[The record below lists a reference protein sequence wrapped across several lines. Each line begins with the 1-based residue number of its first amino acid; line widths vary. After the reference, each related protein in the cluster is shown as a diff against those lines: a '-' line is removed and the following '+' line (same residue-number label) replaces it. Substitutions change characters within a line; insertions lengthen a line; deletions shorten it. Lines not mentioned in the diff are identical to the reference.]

1 MQNNLGGIDLFIKS
15 NKKMPNDYRASLVF
29 TILIILMSG
38 CGGGSSSEQVIDI
51 VPDPI
56 VDDGSGNDT
65 GSDTGNETPISDNSL
80 SVVSHSENNLMA
92 IASVTT
98 QENAQVIIEFSSEN
112 TDTKQTLKSELG
124 KDHIFTIIGMRANT
138 QYNLKAIITDSNNL
152 VSETDLVP
160 HTTGELPADAPLVE
174 VLTNE
179 SNSLGGITFFAATE
193 GASTFYGVDEAG
205 EYVWYLHGDNI
216 PMSVSPVV
224 KSLGDGR
231 LMLLLTRVVWIID
244 TKGEILQTYDLP
256 TYHHDVNLLSNGN
269 LLVLTT
275 EVTTI
280 NNEQIKG
287 DKIIELDSQ
296 GNTVWQWSSFDHMD
310 TGRFPGVLANRVNNG
325 QKDWTH
331 SNALFY
337 DAHDDTILL
346 SSRSQSW
353 VLNIDHQTGNV
364 LWILGDDKDTSA
376 DYAGNFFTLNNGS
389 WMASQHAAM
398 FTSLGDILI
407 FDNRNEAELAGSI
420 HNSRAVRYNLNSNEM
435 TAEQNWEFI
444 APKYTQAL
452 GDVDELSN
460 GNILINAGGPGSSN
474 SAHIIEVT
482 PDSPSN
488 TVWELSV
495 SNTAIY
501 RAERISWQTLL
512 SSSTGLVET
521 PPTNENSPIDT
532 ANCSEAINFVDTN
545 NPDNYI
551 DYNLDGN
558 TNADL
563 FGDAL
568 TPTLSVTCDDEVL
581 YVTSNGATNFDWIN
595 LGQGSATPSTIDKN
609 WTIPRNPSLTSQQAT
624 LPLLG
629 PIAVTVTG
637 LQIFGPNENSA
648 DNYANPVTDGLLN
661 YCGGH
666 TREYH
671 FHERAK
677 CFFEWETLGGA
688 QSLLPAQTPG
698 VVMAYALDGFPIM
711 SPWECSD
718 ESCNSTVK
726 VNSSYRYIGTGDYSN
741 ENAWEYHE
749 YDADLSPLDECNG
762 MTRPDGSYAYYATD
776 EWPYYMACYKGP
788 THLVSDNNARFNP

>member
-1 MQNNLGGIDLFIKS
+1 MFKKS
-15 NKKMPNDYRASLVF
+15 HNKVISDYRTSLLF
-29 TILIILMSG
+29 AILLVLLGG
-38 CGGGSSSEQVIDI
+38 CGGGASSEEEIVI
-51 VPDPI
+51 VPEPI
-56 VDDGSGNDT
+56 VDDGSGAGDGT
-65 GSDTGNETPISDNSL
+65 GDDNETPITDNNL
-80 SVVSHSENNLMA
+80 SVVAHSENTLMA

-98 QENAQVIIEFSSEN
+98 EENAQVIIEFRSDN
-112 TDTKQTLKSELG
+112 TDTKQTFKSELG
-124 KDHIFTIIGMRANT
+124 KEHIFTIIGMRANSE
-138 QYNLKAIITDSNNL
+138 YNLKAIITDSNNQ
-152 VSETDLVP
+152 VTETDLVT
-160 HTTGELPADAPLVE
+160 HTTGDLPADAPLIE
-174 VLTNE
+174 VLTNQE
-179 SNSLGGITFFAATE
+179 NSLGGITFFAATE

-216 PMSVSPVV
+216 PMSASPVV

-231 LMLLLTRVVWIID
+231 LMLLLTRAVWIINTQGD
-244 TKGEILQTYDLP
+244 ILQTYDLP
-256 TYHHDVNLLSNGN
+256 TYHHDVLLLSNGN

-275 EVTTI
+275 ETAII

-287 DKIIELDSQ
+287 DKIIELDAQ
-296 GNTVWQWSSFDHMD
+296 GNTVWQWSSIEHMD

-331 SNALFY
+331 SNSLFY
-337 DAHDDTILL
+337 DTHDDSILL

-353 VLNIDHQTGNV
+353 VVNIDHQTGDV
-364 LWILGDDKDTSA
+364 LWILGDDKDLSSGYSA
-376 DYAGNFFTLNNGS
+376 NFFTLNNGS

-398 FTSLGDILI
+398 FTNLGELLI
-407 FDNRNEAELAGSI
+407 FDNRNESELAGSI
-420 HNSRAVRYNLNSNEM
+420 HNSRAVRYNLNTNAM
-435 TAEQNWEFI
+435 IVEQSWEYI
-444 APKYTQAL
+444 IPKYTQAL

-474 SAHIIEVT
+474 NAHIIEVT
-482 PDSPSN
+482 PNSPSN
-488 TVWELSV
+488 TVWEMV
-495 SNTAIY
+495 VANTAIY
-501 RAERISWQTLL
+501 RAERITWQTFL
-512 SSSTGLVET
+512 TGAASEVQIPDNDNNT
-521 PPTNENSPIDT
+521 PLDT
-532 ANCSEAINFVDTN
+532 VNCSEAIHFVDTN

-568 TPTLSVTCDDEVL
+568 KPTLTVTCDDEIL

-609 WTIPRNPSLTSQQAT
+609 WTIPRNPSLTSQQIA

-648 DNYANPVTDGLLN
+648 DNYANPVTDGLIN

-698 VVMAYALDGFPIM
+698 VVIAYALDGFPIM
-711 SPWECSD
+711 SPWECTD
-718 ESCNSTVK
+718 DTCNSTVK

-776 EWPYYMACYKGP
+776 EWPYYMACFKGP
-788 THLVSDNNARFNP
+788 THLVSDNNPRFNP

>member
-1 MQNNLGGIDLFIKS
+1 MI
-15 NKKMPNDYRASLVF
+15 NDYRTSFIFVMLLF
-29 TILIILMSG
+29 LIGG
-38 CGGGSSSEQVIDI
+38 CGGSSSSEKMVDI

-56 VDDGSGNDT
+56 VDDGTGSGNDSGNDNDT
-65 GSDTGNETPISDNSL
+65 PVSDSSL
-80 SVVSHSENNLMA
+80 SVVGHSENNLMA
-92 IASVTT
+92 IASVIT

-112 TDTKQTLKSELG
+112 TALKQTLKSDLG
-124 KDHIFTIIGMRANT
+124 KEHVFTIVGMRENT
-138 QYNLKAIITDSNNL
+138 PYNFKAIITDSNNQ
-152 VSETDLVP
+152 VYETDIET
-160 HTTGELPADAPLVE
+160 HTTGDLPADAPIVE
-174 VLTNE
+174 VLTHE
-179 SNSLGGITFFAATE
+179 QNSLGGITFFAATE

-216 PMSVSPVV
+216 PMSASPVV

-231 LMLLLTRVVWIID
+231 LMLLLTRAVWIID

-275 EVTTI
+275 EVATI

-287 DKIIELDSQ
+287 DKIIELDQQ
-296 GNTVWQWSSFDHMD
+296 GNTLWQWSSFEHMD
-310 TGRFPGVLANRVNNG
+310 TERFPGVLANRINNG

-337 DAHDDTILL
+337 DPHDDTILL

-364 LWILGDDKDTSA
+364 LWILGDDKEISNS
-376 DYAGNFFTLNNGS
+376 YSGSFFTLNNGS

-398 FTSLGDILI
+398 FTNLGDILI
-407 FDNRNEAELAGSI
+407 FDNRNESELAGNI
-420 HNSRAVRYNLNSNEM
+420 NNSRAVRYNINTNEM
-435 TAEQNWEFI
+435 TAVQNWEYI

-474 SAHIIEVT
+474 TAHIIEVT
-482 PDSPSN
+482 PELPSQV
-488 TVWELSV
+488 TWELIV
-495 SNTAIY
+495 LNTAIY
-501 RAERISWQTLL
+501 RAERISWQNLM
-512 SSSTGLVET
+512 SSSVGLVQT
-521 PPTNENSPIDT
+521 PPNNVNSPIDI
-532 ANCSEAINFVDTN
+532 ANCSEAVNFVDTN
-545 NPDNYI
+545 NSDNYI

-568 TPTLSVTCDDEVL
+568 KPTLSVTCDDEVL

-595 LGQGSATPSTIDKN
+595 LGQGSAIPSTIYKS
-609 WTIPRNPSLTSQQAT
+609 WTIPRNPNLTSQQVAI
-624 LPLLG
+624 PLLG

-688 QSLLPAQTPG
+688 ESLLPAQTSG

-718 ESCNSTVK
+718 ESCSSTVK

-741 ENAWEYHE
+741 ENAWNYHE
-749 YDADLSPLDECNG
+749 YQADLSPLDECNG
-762 MTRPDGSYAYYATD
+762 MIRPDGSYAYYATD
-776 EWPYYMACYKGP
+776 EWPYYMACFKGP
-788 THLVSDNNARFNP
+788 THLVSDNNPRFNP